1 MPGPFR
7 RLNATSDE
15 TTAMTT
21 HGTFHPGERMAQVRA
36 GETAIAAR
44 NGAIVTDS
52 VFGGMRAFIA
62 KQSMVVVGSVD
73 ATGRVWA
80 SMLFGR
86 PGFAGTGDGSTVWI
100 DMPAT
105 SRDRVDPLWANL
117 AVGKHVGLLFADLG
131 ARRRYRVNGDVS
143 RIDDGGF
150 EIAVRE
156 AFPNCPRYIQR
167 RQLNVL
173 DASVEQPQAA
183 YGKALRG
190 SVRDIVRLAD
200 TIFVASH
207 NADTGADV
215 SHRGGDIGFVQV
227 VDESTLRIPDFNG
240 NSLFNTVGN
249 FIVDPR
255 AGLCIPDFD
264 QGRLLQLTGNV
275 SVHWDSTDPSIETGG
290 TGRYWEF
297 HIEAWILRDAMR
309 RAEWEYIDASPFN
322 PPSSV

>member
-1 MPGPFR
+1 
-7 RLNATSDE
+7 
-15 TTAMTT
+15 MTT
-21 HGTFHPGERMAQVRA
+21 QGTFHPGERMAQVRA
-36 GETAIAAR
+36 GEADIAAR
-44 NGAIVTDS
+44 NGAIVTES

-62 KQSMVVVGSVD
+62 KQSMVVIGSVD
-73 ATGRVWA
+73 AAGKVWA
-80 SMLFGR
+80 SMLVGR
-86 PGFAGTGDGSTVWI
+86 PEFAGTEDGSTVWI
-100 DMPAT
+100 DVPVA
-105 SRDRVDPLWANL
+105 SRDLVDPLWANL
-117 AVGKHVGLLFADLG
+117 APGTHVALLFVDLG
-131 ARRRYRVNGDVS
+131 ARRRYRVNGSVS
-143 RIDDGGF
+143 RLDGDGF
-150 EIAVRE
+150 ELAVRE

-167 RQLNVL
+167 RQLRLV
-173 DASVEQPQAA
+173 DEPVEQPQAA
-183 YGKALRG
+183 YGKLLRG
-190 SVRDIVRLAD
+190 SVRDIARLSD

-264 QGRLLQLTGNV
+264 RGRVLQLTGNV
-275 SVHWDSTDPSIETGG
+275 SVHWDNTDPSIDTGG

-309 RAEWEYIDASPFN
+309 RAEWEYLDASPFN
-322 PPSSV
+322 PPSSI